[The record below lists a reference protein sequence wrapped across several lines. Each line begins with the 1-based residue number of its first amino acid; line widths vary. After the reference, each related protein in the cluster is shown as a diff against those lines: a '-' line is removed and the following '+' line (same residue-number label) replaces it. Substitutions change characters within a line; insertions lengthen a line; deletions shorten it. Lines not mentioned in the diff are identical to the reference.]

1 MSAMNH
7 GLSGATAII
16 GRSLKRLVS
25 APRRLVRL
33 PQENRELRSS
43 LKKRTR
49 RVVELEHTAA
59 AQAAEITRLKA
70 LIKQLRTAELRR
82 LLPEPV
88 VTAAESVIARKLT
101 LLSIGPLTSLAQALI
116 NVQVAGV
123 PGLIIEAGTA
133 RGGSAIVLATAKSPD
148 RQLKVYDV
156 FGMIPPP
163 SDKDGADVHRRYERI
178 RSGKARGGK
187 EYYGYRDNLFEEVKA
202 SFAEFGVPVERSGV
216 ELIRGLFQDTIALD
230 QPVAFAHVDGDWYE
244 STMTCLQR
252 IVPWLSVGGRLV
264 IDDYFMW
271 SGCRTA
277 VDEYFAGRNEFE
289 LVSGQRL
296 QVIRRAESTAA
307 VG

>member
-1 MSAMNH
+1 MSAMNQ
-7 GLSGATAII
+7 SRGAMVRI
-16 GRSLKRLVS
+16 GRSLERIVT
-25 APRRLVRL
+25 APRRLARL
-33 PQENRELRSS
+33 PRENRELRAT
-43 LKKRTR
+43 LKKSTKK
-49 RVVELEHTAA
+49 VTELERRTAE
-59 AQAAEITRLKA
+59 QLAEISRLKA
-70 LIKQLRTAELRR
+70 LIKRLRTAELHR

-88 VTAAESVIARKLT
+88 AQVAESVIDRRLT

-116 NVQVAGV
+116 DVQMAGV

-148 RQLKVYDV
+148 RRLMVYDV

-163 SDKDGADVHRRYERI
+163 SDKDGDDVHRRYRRI
-178 RSGKARGGK
+178 KSGNARGGQ
-187 EYYGYRDNLFEEVKA
+187 EYYGYRDNLYEEVKA
-202 SFAEFGVPVERSGV
+202 SFAEFGLPVEQSGV
-216 ELIRGLFQDTIALD
+216 ELVRGLFQDTIALD

-289 LVSGQRL
+289 LVPGQRL
-296 QVIRRAESTAA
+296 QVIRLVESNAA